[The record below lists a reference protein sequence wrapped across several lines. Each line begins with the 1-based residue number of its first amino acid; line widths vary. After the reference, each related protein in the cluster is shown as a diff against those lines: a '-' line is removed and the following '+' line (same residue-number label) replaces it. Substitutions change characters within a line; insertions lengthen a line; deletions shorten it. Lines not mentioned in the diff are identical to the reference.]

1 MMKKLFPIL
10 FIAGILLSLIAITLI
25 NPGWLRQTVL
35 FLGVVSAI
43 TGMIFRIATLLK
55 NP

>member
-1 MMKKLFPIL
+1 MKKLTPIL
-10 FIAGILLSLIAITLI
+10 FILGLVLSLLAISVI

-43 TGMIFRIATLLK
+43 TGMIFRIVTLLK
-55 NP
+55 SN